1 MESPESRATSALIII
16 NHTKVAFPLEKFLTN
31 TSSRRSRIRLFI
43 FLKNRIGEKPRA
55 LRSSS
60 RKFSV
65 SQFEV
70 ATREK
75 RNGKIIFAS
84 FEFIKKKAK
93 KSRKEIKASGS
104 SRLWLQTSFFCRVV
118 KRKGRKPA
126 LKRPNR
132 KSAKCTQSE

>member
-16 NHTKVAFPLEKFLTN
+16 NHTKAAFPLEKFLTN
-31 TSSRRSRIRLFI
+31 TSRIRLFI

-84 FEFIKKKAK
+84 FEFIKKEGEKRAEK
-93 KSRKEIKASGS
+93 RLKLLALHVSG
-104 SRLWLQTSFFCRVV
+104 C
-118 KRKGRKPA
+118 KPPFSVE
-126 LKRPNR
+126 L
-132 KSAKCTQSE
+132 